1 MARQCAAEII
11 EGVGC
16 SIVISFVR
24 GEVWK
29 VGSDYLVV
37 DTGTNG
43 MKVNCPPLTALGA
56 RVGDH
61 VLLHTS
67 LVVREDSW
75 TLYGFETEEEVTL
88 FDIVQTVSGIGPRI
102 ALGVIATLSPS
113 ELRNAIAIEDTTT
126 LKKISGIGAKGAS
139 RMVLELKDKIGV
151 QDSHGL
157 SRSQPILSSW
167 RIAVGSALSSL
178 GWNTREADLAMDRV
192 AETFPDKVSGSD
204 PDISALLKEA
214 LRSLDRS

>member
-1 MARQCAAEII
+1 M
-11 EGVGC
+11 
-16 SIVISFVR
+16 ISFVR

-29 VGSDYLVV
+29 VGPDYLVV
-37 DTGTNG
+37 DTGTSG
-43 MKVNCPPLTALGA
+43 MKVNCPPLTAIGS

-75 TLYGFETEEEVTL
+75 TLYGFHTEEESLL
-88 FDIVQTVSGIGPRI
+88 FDMVQTVSGIGPRI
-102 ALGVIATLSPS
+102 ALGVVATLSPD
-113 ELRNAIAIEDTTT
+113 ELRSAIANDDTAT

-139 RMVLELKDKIGV
+139 RMVLELKDKIGFPE
-151 QDSHGL
+151 STGL
-157 SRSQPILSSW
+157 IRSQQSASPW

-178 GWNTREADLAMDRV
+178 GWSAREADLAMDRV
-192 AETFPDKVSGSD
+192 AETYPEKVAMTD
-204 PDISALLKEA
+204 PDISVLLKAA

>member
-1 MARQCAAEII
+1 MIA
-11 EGVGC
+11 
-16 SIVISFVR
+16 FVR

-29 VGSDYLVV
+29 TGPDHLVV
-37 DTGTNG
+37 DTGSKG
-43 MKVNCPPLTALGA
+43 MKVNCPPLTALGT

-75 TLYGFETEEEVTL
+75 TLYGFETEEEVLL

-102 ALGVIATLSPS
+102 ALGVIATLSPN
-113 ELRNAIAIEDTTT
+113 ELRNAIALEDVAT

-139 RMVLELKDKIGV
+139 RMVLELKDKIGIA
-151 QDSHGL
+151 DSAGVT
-157 SRSQPILSSW
+157 RSQSMPSSW
-167 RIAVGSALSSL
+167 RTAVGSALASL
-178 GWNTREADLAMDRV
+178 GWSPREADQAMDRV
-192 AETFPDKVSGSD
+192 AENFPTMVVVDS